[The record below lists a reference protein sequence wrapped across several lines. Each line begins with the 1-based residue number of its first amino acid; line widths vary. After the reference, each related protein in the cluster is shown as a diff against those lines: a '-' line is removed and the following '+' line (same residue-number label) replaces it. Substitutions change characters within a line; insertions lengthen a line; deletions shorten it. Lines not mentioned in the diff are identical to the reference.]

1 MDLSVLLLLALL
13 VGFLLLLARGRPKAH
28 GHLPPGP
35 RPLPLLGNIL
45 QVDKKG
51 LLKSFLKLQEKYGD
65 VFTVYL
71 GPRPVVVICGTD
83 AVREAL
89 VDQAEAFSGRAQ
101 IAVVDS
107 VFQGYGVVFA
117 NGERWKA
124 LRRFSLATMRDF
136 GMGKRTVEERIQEEA
151 QFLVKELQNTQG
163 ALRDPTFFFQSATS
177 NIICSIVFGERFD
190 YRDPEFLRML
200 DLIFQSFSLISS
212 LSSQLFELYS
222 SILKHFPGTHRHIYN
237 NLQEIKDFIGR
248 NVQKHRETLDPR
260 APRDLIDTYLLR
272 MDKEKSNPKS
282 EFHEENLINNSLS
295 LFFAGTETTSTTI
308 RYGFLLMLKYPHV
321 TERIH
326 KEIDQVIGSHRPP
339 ALEDRAKMP
348 YTDAVIH
355 EIQRFG
361 DLIPIGIPHM
371 VTKDTYFRGYIL
383 PKGTEV
389 YPILSSALHDP
400 RYFEKP
406 NAFNPDHFLDANGAL
421 KKNDAFMPFSLGK
434 RICLGEG
441 IARAE
446 LFIFFT
452 TILQNFSVASP
463 MVPEDIDLTPKE
475 SGVVF
480 ASGKNWKALRRF
492 SLATLKGFGMGKRRI
507 EDRIKEEA
515 QCLVEELR
523 RFQGAYL
530 DPHILFNSTMANI
543 ICSIVFGESFN
554 YQDPRFSRLLHLL
567 NDISTIF
574 SSSYSQVFELLSNIM
589 KHFPGTHTRLHSIIQ
604 ELGDFVTEN
613 IERHR
618 KTLDPSDPKDFID
631 SFLLYMDKARAA
643 PDCGSALHQKNLV
656 DTVLSL
662 FFAGTETSGTTLS
675 FGFLLL
681 LKNPDVLGELGLCIP
696 HSVIKDTH
704 FRGYYLPKD
713 TTVYCILSSALKD
726 PHHFEKPDAFYPGH
740 LLDAEGNFRKQ
751 EVFIPF
757 SMGQLEEVQ
766 TVAQSRDTLVPSLD
780 IPVDTA
786 CAEISS
792 GYSGLHVDGTFVM
805 VNPILQEDMNRAYE
819 SQKNEGKGKRLC
831 LDESLAHAELF
842 LFLTSM
848 LQNFS
853 LGPPKALED
862 IDLTPKTEG
871 LGRVCPPFQVCFLP
885 HGGG

>member
-45 QVDKKG
+45 QVDRKG

-222 SILKHFPGTHRHIYN
+222 SILKHFPGTHRRIYS

-475 SGVVF
+475 SGV
-480 ASGKNWKALRRF
+480 
-492 SLATLKGFGMGKRRI
+492 
-507 EDRIKEEA
+507 
-515 QCLVEELR
+515 
-523 RFQGAYL
+523 
-530 DPHILFNSTMANI
+530 
-543 ICSIVFGESFN
+543 
-554 YQDPRFSRLLHLL
+554 
-567 NDISTIF
+567 
-574 SSSYSQVFELLSNIM
+574 
-589 KHFPGTHTRLHSIIQ
+589 GT
-604 ELGDFVTEN
+604 
-613 IERHR
+613 
-618 KTLDPSDPKDFID
+618 
-631 SFLLYMDKARAA
+631 
-643 PDCGSALHQKNLV
+643 
-656 DTVLSL
+656 
-662 FFAGTETSGTTLS
+662 
-675 FGFLLL
+675 
-681 LKNPDVLGELGLCIP
+681 
-696 HSVIKDTH
+696 
-704 FRGYYLPKD
+704 
-713 TTVYCILSSALKD
+713 
-726 PHHFEKPDAFYPGH
+726 
-740 LLDAEGNFRKQ
+740 
-751 EVFIPF
+751 
-757 SMGQLEEVQ
+757 
-766 TVAQSRDTLVPSLD
+766 VP
-780 IPVDTA
+780 PTY
-786 CAEISS
+786 EI
-792 GYSGLHVDGTFVM
+792 
-805 VNPILQEDMNRAYE
+805 R
-819 SQKNEGKGKRLC
+819 
-831 LDESLAHAELF
+831 
-842 LFLTSM
+842 
-848 LQNFS
+848 
-853 LGPPKALED
+853 
-862 IDLTPKTEG
+862 
-871 LGRVCPPFQVCFLP
+871 FLP
-885 HGGG
+885 RQRG